1 MDEMIGTIKQFLPMF
16 TMMLIWTAWNQLM
29 PTGAQ
34 AKAIVS
40 ISIYGENHVTA
51 GSSHQL
57 AATATLSDGS
67 TADITSSV
75 VWASSAPTIA
85 GVSSSGVVVAVATGT
100 AQITA
105 TVGSVVGTFDIT
117 VVAQTPGWELI
128 DISWD

>member
-1 MDEMIGTIKQFLPMF
+1 MDEMIATITQFLPMF
-16 TMMLIWTAWNQLM
+16 AVMLVWAAWNQFV

-34 AKAIVS
+34 AKTIVS
-40 ISIYGENHVTA
+40 ITVSGESHVTA

-57 AATATLSDGS
+57 TATATLSDGS

-85 GVSSSGVVVAVATGT
+85 SVSSSGVVAAVATGT

-105 TVGSVVGTFDIT
+105 TIGSVVGTFDIT